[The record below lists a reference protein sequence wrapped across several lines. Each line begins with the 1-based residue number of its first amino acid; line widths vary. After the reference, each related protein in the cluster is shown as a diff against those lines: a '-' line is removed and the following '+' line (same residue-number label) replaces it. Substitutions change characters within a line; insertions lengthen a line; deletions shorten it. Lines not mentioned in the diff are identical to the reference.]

1 MLQQAHLYTLPVYI
15 LFTRYGRGLCDPAFL
30 YIDYTSPSNAFLVM
44 GRQNCLVMPIT
55 LAYFHNIEGHRV

>member
-15 LFTRYGRGLCDPAFL
+15 LSTRYRRGLCDPAFL

-44 GRQNCLVMPIT
+44 SRQNCLVMSIT
-55 LAYFHNIEGHRV
+55 